1 MTDIDKLKSR
11 IIITDENPL
20 ITPEHRQII
29 DALDAEM
36 IEAVHK
42 RQGFRTPTE
51 MRFSVLNDQKFPT
64 NASKY
69 WQAIREQSSFY
80 ESLVYLSFGYRT
92 NEIAIKRLQR
102 DMAKLTDELDIMDAE
117 VHMDQLLYSR
127 QSMKIEAR
135 HRVEE
140 LIEWSKIKKELVE
153 ATDFDTENVDTHQAA
168 SYLEILEHRVAALLP
183 GVGQGD
189 VLNAVSQLNSLRRL
203 TGREVTPLH
212 EDVPWIGNLEA
223 VVGKI
228 GGTHKGIQDKRK
240 NGTFVP

>member
-80 ESLVYLSFGYRT
+80 ESLVFLSFGYRT

-102 DMAKLTDELDIMDAE
+102 DMAELTDELDIMDAE

-153 ATDFDTENVDTHQAA
+153 ATDFDTENVDTHQAS
-168 SYLEILEHRVAALLP
+168 SYLGVLENRVAALLP
-183 GVGQGD
+183 GAGQGD
-189 VLNAVSQLNSLRRL
+189 VLNAVSQLNTLRRL
-203 TGREVTPLH
+203 TGQEIKPLH

-228 GGTHKGIQDKRK
+228 GATQKEIDDKRR
-240 NGTFVP
+240 NGKFIP

>member
-102 DMAKLTDELDIMDAE
+102 DMAELTDELDIMDAE

-140 LIEWSKIKKELVE
+140 LVEWSKIKKELVE

-189 VLNAVSQLNSLRRL
+189 VLNAVSQLNTLRRL
-203 TGREVTPLH
+203 TGREVKPLH

>member
-1 MTDIDKLKSR
+1 MIEVIIKSR

-153 ATDFDTENVDTHQAA
+153 ATDFDTENVDTHQAS

-189 VLNAVSQLNSLRRL
+189 VLNAVSQLNTLRRL
-203 TGREVTPLH
+203 TGREVKPLH

>member
-11 IIITDENPL
+11 IIITNENPL
-20 ITPEHRQII
+20 ITSEHRQII

-80 ESLVYLSFGYRT
+80 EQLVYLSFRYRQ
-92 NEIAIKRLQR
+92 NEIAIKRCEREL
-102 DMAKLTDELDIMDAE
+102 AELTDDLDIMDAE
-117 VHMDQLLYSR
+117 VSMDQLLYSR
-127 QSMKIEAR
+127 QSMKIEAK
-135 HRVEE
+135 HRVNE
-140 LIEWSKIKKELVE
+140 LIEWSKIKQELVE

-168 SYLEILEHRVAALLP
+168 SYLEILENRVAALLP
-183 GVGQGD
+183 GAGQGD
-189 VLNAVSQLNSLRRL
+189 VLNAVSQLNTLRRL
-203 TGREVTPLH
+203 TGREVKPLH

-228 GGTHKGIQDKRK
+228 GATQKEIADKRK
-240 NGTFVP
+240 NGKLIH

>member
-1 MTDIDKLKSR
+1 MC
-11 IIITDENPL
+11 
-20 ITPEHRQII
+20 
-29 DALDAEM
+29 
-36 IEAVHK
+36 
-42 RQGFRTPTE
+42 
-51 MRFSVLNDQKFPT
+51 
-64 NASKY
+64 
-69 WQAIREQSSFY
+69 IRDRSSFY
-80 ESLVYLSFGYRT
+80 EQLVYLSFKYRT

-102 DMAKLTDELDIMDAE
+102 DMAEITDEFDFMDAE
-117 VHMDQLLYSR
+117 VTMDQLLYSR

-140 LIEWSKIKKELVE
+140 LVEWSKIKKELVE

-183 GVGQGD
+183 GAGQGE
-189 VLNAVSQLNSLRRL
+189 VLNAVSQLNTLRRL
-203 TGREVTPLH
+203 TGREIKPLH

-228 GGTHKGIQDKRK
+228 GGTHKGIQNKRK

>member
-29 DALDAEM
+29 DSLDAEM

-64 NASKY
+64 NASKS
-69 WQAIREQSSFY
+69 WQAIREQASFY
-80 ESLVYLSFGYRT
+80 ESLVFLSFGYRT

-153 ATDFDTENVDTHQAA
+153 ATDFDTENVDTHQAS

-189 VLNAVSQLNSLRRL
+189 VLNAVSQLNTLRRL
-203 TGREVTPLH
+203 TGREVKPFL
-212 EDVPWIGNLEA
+212 EEVPWIGILEA

>member
-80 ESLVYLSFGYRT
+80 ESLVFLSFGYRT

-127 QSMKIEAR
+127 QSMKLEAR

-140 LIEWSKIKKELVE
+140 LIVWSKIKKELVE

-189 VLNAVSQLNSLRRL
+189 VLNAVSQLNTLRRL
-203 TGREVTPLH
+203 TGREVKPLH

>member
-92 NEIAIKRLQR
+92 NEIAIKRLHR
-102 DMAKLTDELDIMDAE
+102 DMTELPDDLDIMDAE

-135 HRVEE
+135 HRGEE

-189 VLNAVSQLNSLRRL
+189 VLNAVSQLNTLRRL
-203 TGREVTPLH
+203 TGREVKPLH